1 MRARETCWC
10 EPEEF
15 LWRKRLTP
23 AAVTLAQILHHSG
36 SNALLQKG
44 RSQAMDPI
52 LVVDDDP
59 GFRQLLAA
67 ILEREGYPVELASR
81 VSEARA
87 AAARRRYGLVISDLK
102 LPDGDGLDVQKF
114 LLERSPGTPFVLITA
129 FGTVATAVEALKR
142 GALDYLE
149 KPLRS
154 PEELRRLVR
163 RALALSEPQE
173 EDARQPAPPRATPG
187 LCGSMVA
194 RDPRMLHILDLLEK
208 VAPTS
213 ANVLLLGESGVGKEV
228 IARCIH
234 QHSRRA
240 DRPFLAVNC
249 AALSPTLV
257 ESELFGH
264 ERGAFTGAVAR
275 RHGVFERARGGTLF
289 LDEIGELDPGLQA
302 KLLRVI
308 QEKRFERLG
317 GEETL
322 ETDVRIIS
330 ATNRDLNRDVQEGR
344 FRADLYYRLSAF
356 PIEIPPLR
364 ERPADIDALADH
376 FVALAAARF
385 QKPQLRL
392 GDAARYQLRAHSWPG
407 NVRELENVIERA
419 AILSDGEILP
429 EHLPFSGERAVDPAK
444 AGTLNVRGLER
455 RAIEEA
461 LRKHGGN
468 RTHAARELGIS
479 LRTLQYRL
487 KEYGLTKS

>member
-1 MRARETCWC
+1 
-10 EPEEF
+10 
-15 LWRKRLTP
+15 
-23 AAVTLAQILHHSG
+23 
-36 SNALLQKG
+36 
-44 RSQAMDPI
+44 MDPI

-67 ILEREGYPVELASR
+67 ILEREGYVVELAGR
-81 VSEARA
+81 VAEARA
-87 AAARRRYGLVISDLK
+87 KGASKRYSLVISDLK
-102 LPDGDGLDVQKF
+102 LPDGDGLDVQQLF
-114 LLERSPGTPFVLITA
+114 LERSPETPFVLITA

-154 PEELRRLVR
+154 PDELRRLVR
-163 RALALSEPQE
+163 RALALSASGAE
-173 EDARQPAPPRATPG
+173 APAAGPRLATPG
-187 LCGSMVA
+187 LCASMVA

-208 VAPTS
+208 VAPTP

-234 QHSRRA
+234 QHSHRA
-240 DRPFLAVNC
+240 DKPFVAVNC
-249 AALSPTLV
+249 AALSPTLI

-302 KLLRVI
+302 KLLRVV

-330 ATNRDLNRDVQEGR
+330 ATNRDLHRDVQEGR
-344 FRADLYYRLSAF
+344 FRADLYYRLSTF

-364 ERPADIDALADH
+364 DRPADIDALADH

-392 GDAARYQLRAHSWPG
+392 SDAARYQLRAHPWPG

-429 EHLPFSGERAVDPAK
+429 EHLPFTGERAVDPAR
-444 AGTLNVRGLER
+444 AGTLNVRELER

-461 LRKHGGN
+461 LRRHGGN

-487 KEYGLTKS
+487 KEYGISRS

>member
-1 MRARETCWC
+1 MES
-10 EPEEF
+10 ELE
-15 LWRKRLTP
+15 L
-23 AAVTLAQILHHSG
+23 
-36 SNALLQKG
+36 
-44 RSQAMDPI
+44 MDPI

-59 GFRQLLAA
+59 GFRQLLAT
-67 ILEREGYPVELASR
+67 ILEEEGYAVEQASR

-87 AAARRRYGLVISDLK
+87 AGARRRFALVLSDLK
-102 LPDGDGLDVQKF
+102 MPDGDGLEVQQF
-114 LLERSPGTPFVLITA
+114 FRQRWPATPFVLLTA
-129 FGTVATAVEALKR
+129 FGTVATAVEAMKR

-154 PEELRRLVR
+154 PEELRRLAR
-163 RALALSEPQE
+163 RALALSAEPE
-173 EDARQPAPPRATPG
+173 EAAPAGAPPEAPPG

-194 RDPRMLHILDLLEK
+194 RDPRMLHVLDLLGK
-208 VAPTS
+208 VAPTP

-234 QHSRRA
+234 IHSRRA
-240 DRPFLAVNC
+240 AKPFLAVNC
-249 AALSPTLV
+249 AALSPTLI
-257 ESELFGH
+257 ESEIFGH

-302 KLLRVI
+302 KLLRVV

-330 ATNRDLNRDVQEGR
+330 ATNRDLHREVQEGR
-344 FRADLYYRLSAF
+344 FRADLYFRLGAF

-364 ERPADIDALADH
+364 ERPADIDALAEH
-376 FVALAAARF
+376 FIAAAAEKF
-385 QKPQLRL
+385 GKPQLRL
-392 GDAARYQLRAHSWPG
+392 TDAARFQLRAQRWPG

-419 AILSDGEILP
+419 AILSDGDILP
-429 EHLPFSGERAVDPAK
+429 EHLPFAEPRKVDPA
-444 AGTLNVRGLER
+444 AAETLNVHDLER

-461 LRKHGGN
+461 LRRHGGN

-487 KEYGLTKS
+487 KEYGLSKS

>member
-1 MRARETCWC
+1 
-10 EPEEF
+10 
-15 LWRKRLTP
+15 
-23 AAVTLAQILHHSG
+23 
-36 SNALLQKG
+36 
-44 RSQAMDPI
+44 MDPI

-67 ILEREGYPVELASR
+67 ILEREGYAVELAGR
-81 VSEARA
+81 VAEARA
-87 AAARRRYGLVISDLK
+87 KGSSKRYSLVISDLK
-102 LPDGDGLDVQKF
+102 LPDGDGLDVQRF
-114 LLERSPGTPFVLITA
+114 FLERSPETPFVLITA

-154 PEELRRLVR
+154 PDELRRLVR
-163 RALALSEPQE
+163 RALALSASATE
-173 EDARQPAPPRATPG
+173 APAAVGLRPATPG
-187 LCGSMVA
+187 LCASMVA

-208 VAPTS
+208 VAPTP

-228 IARCIH
+228 LARCLH
-234 QHSRRA
+234 QHSHRA
-240 DRPFLAVNC
+240 DRPFVAVNC
-249 AALSPTLV
+249 AALSPTLI

-302 KLLRVI
+302 KLLRVV

-330 ATNRDLNRDVQEGR
+330 ATNRDLHRDVQEGR
-344 FRADLYYRLSAF
+344 FRADLYYRLSTF

-364 ERPADIDALADH
+364 DRPADIDALADH
-376 FVALAAARF
+376 FIALAAARF

-392 GDAARYQLRAHSWPG
+392 SDAARYQLRAHPWPG

-429 EHLPFSGERAVDPAK
+429 EHLPFTGERAVDPAK
-444 AGTLNVRGLER
+444 AGTLNVRELER

-468 RTHAARELGIS
+468 RTHAARELGLS

-487 KEYGLTKS
+487 KEYGISRS

>member
-1 MRARETCWC
+1 
-10 EPEEF
+10 
-15 LWRKRLTP
+15 
-23 AAVTLAQILHHSG
+23 
-36 SNALLQKG
+36 
-44 RSQAMDPI
+44 MDPI
-52 LVVDDDP
+52 LLVDDDP
-59 GFRQLLAA
+59 GFRQLLAT
-67 ILEREGYPVELASR
+67 ILEGEGYPVETASR
-81 VSEARA
+81 LSEARA
-87 AAARRRYGLVISDLK
+87 AGARRRFSLVISDLK
-102 LPDGDGLDVQKF
+102 MPDGDGLEVQQF
-114 LLERSPGTPFVLITA
+114 FHERWPATPFVLITA
-129 FGTVATAVEALKR
+129 FGTVATAVEAMKR

-163 RALALSEPQE
+163 RALALSSEPAE
-173 EDARQPAPPRATPG
+173 PPSAAPAREAIPG

-194 RDPRMLHILDLLEK
+194 RDPRMLHVLDLLGK
-208 VAPTS
+208 VAPTP

-234 QHSRRA
+234 IHSRRA
-240 DRPFLAVNC
+240 EKPFLAVNC
-249 AALSPTLV
+249 AALSPTLI

-289 LDEIGELDPGLQA
+289 LDEIGELDPALQA

-330 ATNRDLNRDVQEGR
+330 ATNRDLHREIQEGR
-344 FRADLYYRLSAF
+344 FRADLYFRLSAF

-364 ERPADIDALADH
+364 DRPADIDALAEH
-376 FVALAAARF
+376 FVALAAAKF
-385 QKPQLRL
+385 GKPRLRL
-392 GDAARYQLRAHSWPG
+392 SDAARFQLRSHRWPG

-429 EHLPFSGERAVDPAK
+429 DHLPFSERSPVDPSTAP
-444 AGTLNVRGLER
+444 TLNVHELER

-461 LRKHGGN
+461 LNRHGGN
-468 RTHAARELGIS
+468 RTRAARELGIS

-487 KEYGLTKS
+487 KEYGLSKS

>member
-1 MRARETCWC
+1 
-10 EPEEF
+10 
-15 LWRKRLTP
+15 
-23 AAVTLAQILHHSG
+23 
-36 SNALLQKG
+36 
-44 RSQAMDPI
+44 MDPV

-59 GFRQLLAA
+59 GFQQLLAA
-67 ILEREGYPVELASR
+67 ILRGEGYTVELASR
-81 VSEARA
+81 VAEARA
-87 AAARRRYGLVISDLK
+87 AGSAKRFSLVLSDLK
-102 LPDGDGLDVQKF
+102 LPDGDGLDVQRFF
-114 LLERSPGTPFVLITA
+114 LEKSPGTPFVLITA

-154 PEELRRLVR
+154 PDELRRLVR
-163 RALALSEPQE
+163 RALALSAEAQE
-173 EDARQPAPPRATPG
+173 AAPAPKGATPG
-187 LCGSMVA
+187 LCASMVA

-234 QHSRRA
+234 QHSRRS
-240 DRPFLAVNC
+240 DRPFVAVNC

-289 LDEIGELDPGLQA
+289 LDEIGELDPALQA

-308 QEKRFERLG
+308 QEKKFERLG

-330 ATNRDLNRDVQEGR
+330 ATNRDLQREIQEGR

-376 FVALAAARF
+376 FVSLAAVRF
-385 QKPQLRL
+385 QKPRLRL
-392 GDAARYQLRAHSWPG
+392 SDSARFQLRAHPWPG

-429 EHLPFSGERAVDPAK
+429 EHLPFSGGRTVDPAS
-444 AGTLNVRGLER
+444 AGTLNVRELER

-461 LRKHGGN
+461 LRKHNGN
-468 RTHAARELGIS
+468 RTRAARELGIS

-487 KEYGLTKS
+487 KEYGLTRS

>member
-1 MRARETCWC
+1 
-10 EPEEF
+10 
-15 LWRKRLTP
+15 
-23 AAVTLAQILHHSG
+23 
-36 SNALLQKG
+36 
-44 RSQAMDPI
+44 MDPI

-67 ILEREGYPVELASR
+67 ILEREGYAVELAGR
-81 VSEARA
+81 VAEARA
-87 AAARRRYGLVISDLK
+87 KGSSKRYSLVISDLK
-102 LPDGDGLDVQKF
+102 LPDGDGLDVQQF
-114 LLERSPGTPFVLITA
+114 FLERSPETPFVLITA

-154 PEELRRLVR
+154 PDELRRLVR
-163 RALALSEPQE
+163 RALALSANATE
-173 EDARQPAPPRATPG
+173 APAAAGLRPATPG
-187 LCGSMVA
+187 LCASMVA

-208 VAPTS
+208 VAPTP

-228 IARCIH
+228 LARCIH

-240 DRPFLAVNC
+240 DKPFVAVNC
-249 AALSPTLV
+249 AALSPTLI

-302 KLLRVI
+302 KLLRVV

-330 ATNRDLNRDVQEGR
+330 ATNRDLHRDVQEGR
-344 FRADLYYRLSAF
+344 FRADLYYRLSTF

-364 ERPADIDALADH
+364 DRPADIDALADH
-376 FVALAAARF
+376 FIALAAARF

-392 GDAARYQLRAHSWPG
+392 SDSARYQLRAHPWPG

-429 EHLPFSGERAVDPAK
+429 EHLPFTGERAVDPAK
-444 AGTLNVRGLER
+444 AGTLNVRELER

-468 RTHAARELGIS
+468 RTHAARELGLS

-487 KEYGLTKS
+487 KEYGISRS

>member
-1 MRARETCWC
+1 
-10 EPEEF
+10 
-15 LWRKRLTP
+15 
-23 AAVTLAQILHHSG
+23 
-36 SNALLQKG
+36 
-44 RSQAMDPI
+44 MDPI

-67 ILEREGYPVELASR
+67 ILEREGYAVELAGR
-81 VSEARA
+81 VAEARA
-87 AAARRRYGLVISDLK
+87 KGSSKRFSLVISDLK
-102 LPDGDGLDVQKF
+102 LPDGDGLDVQQF
-114 LLERSPGTPFVLITA
+114 FLERSPETPFVLITA

-154 PEELRRLVR
+154 PDELRRLVR
-163 RALALSEPQE
+163 RALALSASATEAPQ
-173 EDARQPAPPRATPG
+173 AAGPRPVTPG
-187 LCGSMVA
+187 LCASMVA

-208 VAPTS
+208 VAPTP

-228 IARCIH
+228 LARCIH

-240 DRPFLAVNC
+240 DKPFVAVNC
-249 AALSPTLV
+249 AALSPTLI

-302 KLLRVI
+302 KLLRVV

-330 ATNRDLNRDVQEGR
+330 ATNRDLHRDVQEGR
-344 FRADLYYRLSAF
+344 FRADLYYRLSTF

-364 ERPADIDALADH
+364 DRPADIDALADH
-376 FVALAAARF
+376 FIALAAARF

-392 GDAARYQLRAHSWPG
+392 SDSARYQLRAHPWPG

-429 EHLPFSGERAVDPAK
+429 EHLPFTGERAVDPAK
-444 AGTLNVRGLER
+444 AGTLNVRELER

-487 KEYGLTKS
+487 KEYGISRS

>member
-1 MRARETCWC
+1 
-10 EPEEF
+10 
-15 LWRKRLTP
+15 
-23 AAVTLAQILHHSG
+23 
-36 SNALLQKG
+36 
-44 RSQAMDPI
+44 MDPI

-67 ILEREGYPVELASR
+67 ILQGEGYSVELASR
-81 VSEARA
+81 VAEARA
-87 AAARRRYGLVISDLK
+87 AGSAKRFALVLSDLK

-114 LLERSPGTPFVLITA
+114 FLEKSPGTPFVLITA

-154 PEELRRLVR
+154 PDELRRLVR
-163 RALALSEPQE
+163 RALALSAESE
-173 EDARQPAPPRATPG
+173 EEAPAPAPKGATPG

-208 VAPTS
+208 VAPTP

-234 QHSRRA
+234 QHSRRSGK
-240 DRPFLAVNC
+240 PFVAVNC

-275 RHGVFERARGGTLF
+275 RQGVFERARGGTLF
-289 LDEIGELDPGLQA
+289 LDEIGELDPALQA
-302 KLLRVI
+302 KLLRVV
-308 QEKRFERLG
+308 QEKKFERLG

-330 ATNRDLNRDVQEGR
+330 ATNRDLQREIQEGR

-392 GDAARYQLRAHSWPG
+392 SDAARFQLRAHSWPG

-419 AILSDGEILP
+419 AILSEGEILP
-429 EHLPFSGERAVDPAK
+429 EHLPFSGERAVDPAS
-444 AGTLNVRGLER
+444 AGTLNVRELER

-461 LRKHGGN
+461 LRKHHGN

>member
-1 MRARETCWC
+1 
-10 EPEEF
+10 
-15 LWRKRLTP
+15 
-23 AAVTLAQILHHSG
+23 
-36 SNALLQKG
+36 
-44 RSQAMDPI
+44 MDPI

-67 ILEREGYPVELASR
+67 ILQGEGYPVELASR

-87 AAARRRYGLVISDLK
+87 AGAGRRFALVISDLK

-114 LLERSPGTPFVLITA
+114 FLERSPGTPFVLITA

-154 PEELRRLVR
+154 PDELRRLVR
-163 RALALSEPQE
+163 RALALS
-173 EDARQPAPPRATPG
+173 DAREEARPPAAGGATPG

-208 VAPTS
+208 VAPTP

-240 DRPFLAVNC
+240 DKPFVAVNC

-289 LDEIGELDPGLQA
+289 LDEIGELDPALQA
-302 KLLRVI
+302 KLLRVV
-308 QEKRFERLG
+308 QEKKFERLG

-330 ATNRDLNRDVQEGR
+330 ATNRDLQREVQEGR

-392 GDAARYQLRAHSWPG
+392 SDAARFQLRAHSWPG

-429 EHLPFSGERAVDPAK
+429 EHLPFGGDRAVDPAS
-444 AGTLNVRGLER
+444 AGTLNVRELER

-461 LRKHGGN
+461 LRKHHGN
-468 RTHAARELGIS
+468 RTRAARELGIS